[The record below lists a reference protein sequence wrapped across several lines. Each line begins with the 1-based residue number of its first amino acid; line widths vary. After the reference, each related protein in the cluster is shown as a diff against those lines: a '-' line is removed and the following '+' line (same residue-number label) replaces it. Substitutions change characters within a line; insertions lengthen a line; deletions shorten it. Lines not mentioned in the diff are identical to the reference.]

1 MDSRLSQYSLIFIMT
16 CLLAA
21 CGFQLRGVG
30 SMAIP
35 EAWKS
40 MYLVTNSPN
49 SDFSRDVVSQ
59 LAANDVQWT
68 DRENATFRL
77 VLSPELFKQRN
88 LSLNSEARVAELEL
102 TMSSKF
108 RIVDARNEEIMPLTT
123 VMVVEQMENNPRN
136 VVGKASEVRLIQ
148 GEMSSELAAQIM
160 RRISF
165 YAASFQYSTP
175 ASLPT
180 TTPASVPAR

>member
-1 MDSRLSQYSLIFIMT
+1 MYSRLSQYSVTLVMT

-30 SMAIP
+30 SSAVP
-35 EAWKS
+35 EVWKN
-40 MYLVTNSPN
+40 MYLATDSPN

-59 LAANDVQWT
+59 LDANDVQWT
-68 DRENATFRL
+68 DRENATFIL

-88 LSLNSEARVAELEL
+88 LSLNSQARVAELEL
-102 TMSSKF
+102 TMSSQF
-108 RIVDARNEEIMPLTT
+108 TIVDARSEVIMPLTT
-123 VMVVEQMENNPRN
+123 VLVVKQMENNPRN
-136 VVGKASEVRLIQ
+136 EIGNASEIRLIQ
-148 GEMSSELAAQIM
+148 GEMRSELAAKIM

-165 YAASFQYSTP
+165 YAASFQYSAA

-180 TTPASVPAR
+180 TTPADSPAQ

>member
-1 MDSRLSQYSLIFIMT
+1 MDSRLSQYSLILVMT

-35 EAWKS
+35 DAWKS
-40 MYLVTNSPN
+40 MYLVTSSPN
-49 SDFSRDVVSQ
+49 SDFSQDVVSQ

-102 TMSSKF
+102 TMSS
-108 RIVDARNEEIMPLTT
+108 VSYTHLT
-123 VMVVEQMENNPRN
+123 
-136 VVGKASEVRLIQ
+136 
-148 GEMSSELAAQIM
+148 
-160 RRISF
+160 
-165 YAASFQYSTP
+165 
-175 ASLPT
+175 LPT
-180 TTPASVPAR
+180 IYSV

>member
-1 MDSRLSQYSLIFIMT
+1 MDSRLSQCSVILVTT

-30 SMAIP
+30 SLTIP

-40 MYLVTNSPN
+40 MYLVSNSPN
-49 SDFSRDVVSQ
+49 SDFSRQVVSQ

-68 DRENATFRL
+68 DRENAAFRL
-77 VLSPELFKQRN
+77 VLMPERFQQRN
-88 LSLNSEARVAELEL
+88 LSLNSQARVAELEL
-102 TMSSKF
+102 TMSSEFK
-108 RIVDARNEEIMPLTT
+108 IVDARGEEVMPLTN
-123 VMVVEQMENNPRN
+123 VIVVKQMENNPRN
-136 VVGKASEVRLIQ
+136 AVGKAAEVQLIQ
-148 GEMSSELAAQIM
+148 GEMYSELAAQIM

-175 ASLPT
+175 ASRPT
-180 TTPASVPAR
+180 TTLAPVTAQ

>member
-1 MDSRLSQYSLIFIMT
+1 MYSRLSQYSVTLVMT

-30 SMAIP
+30 SSAVP
-35 EAWKS
+35 EVWKN
-40 MYLVTNSPN
+40 MYLVTDSPN

-59 LAANDVQWT
+59 LDANDVQWT
-68 DRENATFRL
+68 DRENATFIL

-88 LSLNSEARVAELEL
+88 LSLNSQARVAELEL
-102 TMSSKF
+102 TMSSQF
-108 RIVDARNEEIMPLTT
+108 TIVDARSEVIMPLTT
-123 VMVVEQMENNPRN
+123 VLVVKQMENNPRN
-136 VVGKASEVRLIQ
+136 EIGNASEIRLIQ
-148 GEMSSELAAQIM
+148 GEMRSELAAKIM

-165 YAASFQYSTP
+165 YAASFQYSAA

-180 TTPASVPAR
+180 TTPADSPAQ

>member
-1 MDSRLSQYSLIFIMT
+1 MGSRLRQCSVILVIT
-16 CLLAA
+16 WLLAA

-30 SMAIP
+30 NMAIP

-40 MYLVTNSPN
+40 MYLISNSPN

-68 DRENATFRL
+68 DRENAFFGL
-77 VLSPELFKQRN
+77 VLMPERFQQRN

-102 TMSSKF
+102 TMSSEFK
-108 RIVDARNEEIMPLTT
+108 IVDARGKEIMPLTT
-123 VMVVEQMENNPRN
+123 VVVVKQMENNPRN
-136 VVGKASEVRLIQ
+136 AVGKAAEVRLIQ
-148 GEMSSELAAQIM
+148 GEMYSELAAQIT

-165 YAASFQYSTP
+165 YAASLQYSTP
-175 ASLPT
+175 APLPT
-180 TTPASVPAR
+180 TTLAPVTAQ

>member
-1 MDSRLSQYSLIFIMT
+1 MDSRLSQYSLIFVMT

-21 CGFQLRGVG
+21 CGFQLRGLG

-49 SDFSRDVVSQ
+49 SDFSRDVMSQ

-102 TMSSKF
+102 TISSKSSIF
-108 RIVDARNEEIMPLTT
+108 DARH
-123 VMVVEQMENNPRN
+123 
-136 VVGKASEVRLIQ
+136 
-148 GEMSSELAAQIM
+148 
-160 RRISF
+160 
-165 YAASFQYSTP
+165 
-175 ASLPT
+175 
-180 TTPASVPAR
+180 